1 MKPASKS
8 KECPRMSKVKRPAFT
23 MYRLNAARKHT
34 QLRKKLLTDYMLF
47 GLLIAKCNS
56 AWLSHLVG
64 VADPVVEWLECFLVP
79 TCNVLD
85 M

>member
-23 MYRLNAARKHT
+23 MYRLHAARKHT

-47 GLLIAKCNS
+47 GMLIAKRKS
-56 AWLSHLVG
+56 AMVVTSGRSGRSGRRMVG
-64 VADPVVEWLECFLVP
+64 MFACLHAYPP
-79 TCNVLD
+79 
-85 M
+85 